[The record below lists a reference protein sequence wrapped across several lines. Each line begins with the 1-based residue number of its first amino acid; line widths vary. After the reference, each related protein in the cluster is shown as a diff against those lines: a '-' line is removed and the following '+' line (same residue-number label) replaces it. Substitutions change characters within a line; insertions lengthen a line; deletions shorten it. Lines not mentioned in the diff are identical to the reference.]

1 MRLLPHPTDTR
12 PTTPPRHPR
21 HTTDHR
27 PGPSPTGH
35 ICPRIRLT
43 LHDGTERDYLLDGP
57 SSCPRPQG
65 PHATYEPRV
74 HLAYVLARQG
84 HGTRWLARFADLP
97 LPAAERVTE
106 AAARAGRT

>member
-1 MRLLPHPTDTR
+1 MRLLPHLTGPRPIASPLCPR
-12 PTTPPRHPR
+12 PTTN
-21 HTTDHR
+21 HR
-27 PGPSPTGH
+27 PGPRPTGH

-57 SSCPRPQG
+57 SNCPRPQG

-84 HGTRWLARFADLP
+84 HDARWLARFADLP

-106 AAARAGRT
+106 AAARASRT

>member
-1 MRLLPHPTDTR
+1 MRLLSYLTGTR
-12 PTTPPRHPR
+12 PTTPLRRPRDA
-21 HTTDHR
+21 TSHR
-27 PGPSPTGH
+27 PGPYATGH
-35 ICPRIRLT
+35 ICPRVRLT

-57 SSCPRPQG
+57 SSCPRPRG

-84 HGTRWLARFADLP
+84 HDTCWLARFADLP

-106 AAARAGRT
+106 AAARADRT